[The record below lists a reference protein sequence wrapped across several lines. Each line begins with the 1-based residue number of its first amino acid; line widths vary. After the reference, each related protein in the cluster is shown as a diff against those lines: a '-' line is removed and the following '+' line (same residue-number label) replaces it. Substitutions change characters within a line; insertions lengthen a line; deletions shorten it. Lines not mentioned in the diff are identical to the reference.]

1 MTPTFRGDAMLK
13 SLNQVSQDTP
23 DDEESDWIY
32 LDTLGDDDYRPE
44 NMLALVILYCSVLA
58 LAFLIWVTR

>member
-1 MTPTFRGDAMLK
+1 MLP

-32 LDTLGDDDYRPE
+32 IQTLEDDTDPIR
-44 NMLALVILYCSVLA
+44 MWAWVILLCSVFWVFVIA
-58 LAFLIWVTR
+58 LELMR